1 PRQGRRLVGID
12 LGHEAGRLA
21 PRWLVAAG
29 AEMQIDPAALEL
41 ELVDLA
47 LAVLLPPG
55 PETPELPAAG
65 GGRCW
70 SSGRSSRTVIHRS
83 YVKRGGST
91 PVRGLSAAKQATSS
105 ALSGWGAGAP

>member
-29 AEMQIDPAALEL
+29 AEMEINPAALEL
-41 ELVDLA
+41 ELLDLA

-55 PETPELPAAG
+55 LERQDLQVAG
-65 GGRCW
+65 EVLEFGEEFSDGHPSLLC
-70 SSGRSSRTVIHRS
+70 
-83 YVKRGGST
+83 
-91 PVRGLSAAKQATSS
+91 QARRLDSS
-105 ALSGWGAGAP
+105 AWSVGCEASDK